1 MSPARSLFLRLDSIG
16 VVGAIVFLAA
26 SLTPSL
32 IPREAVLQGVLSG
45 GSLAVGYLT
54 GVLAHWLWTY
64 LELPT
69 PGTRIS
75 RIGLASAT
83 GIVLALAAVSIWNW
97 GSWQDSLREQM
108 GMPTPDA
115 TRWLVGA
122 GAALA
127 VFVVFLLLARVFIVV
142 WLALASRLRKFIP
155 RRISNVTAAVLAV
168 WIFWVV
174 AQGSVFGWLMR
185 VADESYA
192 AFDRAA
198 DVEIPRPLDPLKTG
212 STASAIDW
220 ESIGR
225 RGREYVTNGPT
236 REELIDW
243 GLSEALDPIRVYV
256 GLRSA
261 ESVEDRAALALQELV
276 RTGAFERSVLVV
288 ATPTGTGWLDPSAV
302 DTLEYLH
309 AGNVATVAMQYS
321 YLASW
326 MSLFFEPDYGAN
338 SARALFAAVYDYWS
352 KLPKNARP
360 RLYQFG
366 LSLGALSSER
376 AAQLYEVLEDPHNG
390 AVWAGPPF
398 ASTTWRTVTNNRLAG
413 SPPWLPRF
421 GDGSIVRFT
430 AQRNTLA
437 TFGHD
442 WGPLR
447 VVYLQYASDPIVF
460 FEPSMLL
467 RAPAWMT
474 APRGPDVSP
483 SLRWYPVVTAL
494 QIGIDVLLATE
505 VPRGF
510 GHNYAAANYMDA
522 WLAVTEPRG
531 WTVDS
536 LTRLRQVFQQR
547 ENRDNTN

>member
-1 MSPARSLFLRLDSIG
+1 M
-16 VVGAIVFLAA
+16 
-26 SLTPSL
+26 
-32 IPREAVLQGVLSG
+32 
-45 GSLAVGYLT
+45 
-54 GVLAHWLWTY
+54 
-64 LELPT
+64 
-69 PGTRIS
+69 
-75 RIGLASAT
+75 
-83 GIVLALAAVSIWNW
+83 
-97 GSWQDSLREQM
+97 
-108 GMPTPDA
+108 
-115 TRWLVGA
+115 
-122 GAALA
+122 
-127 VFVVFLLLARVFIVV
+127 
-142 WLALASRLRKFIP
+142 
-155 RRISNVTAAVLAV
+155 
-168 WIFWVV
+168 
-174 AQGSVFGWLMR
+174 
-185 VADESYA
+185 
-192 AFDRAA
+192 
-198 DVEIPRPLDPLKTG
+198 
-212 STASAIDW
+212 
-220 ESIGR
+220 
-225 RGREYVTNGPT
+225 
-236 REELIDW
+236 
-243 GLSEALDPIRVYV
+243 
-256 GLRSA
+256 
-261 ESVEDRAALALQELV
+261 DRAALALQEMI

-309 AGNVATVAMQYS
+309 AGDVATVAMQYS

-338 SARALFAAVYDYWS
+338 SARALFAVVYDFWS

-398 ASTTWRTVTNNRLAG
+398 ASTIWRTVTNNRVAG

-430 AQRNTLA
+430 AQRNTLDA
-437 TFGHD
+437 FENN

-467 RAPAWMT
+467 RAPAWMA

-483 SLRWYPVVTAL
+483 ALRWYPVVTAL

-510 GHNYAAANYMDA
+510 GHNYAASNYMDA
-522 WLAVTEPRG
+522 WLSVTEPRG
-531 WTVDS
+531 WTADS
-536 LTRLRQVFQQR
+536 LARLRQMFQQR
-547 ENRDNTN
+547 ENRDNTD

>member
-1 MSPARSLFLRLDSIG
+1 
-16 VVGAIVFLAA
+16 V
-26 SLTPSL
+26 
-32 IPREAVLQGVLSG
+32 
-45 GSLAVGYLT
+45 LAV
-54 GVLAHWLWTY
+54 
-64 LELPT
+64 
-69 PGTRIS
+69 
-75 RIGLASAT
+75 
-83 GIVLALAAVSIWNW
+83 
-97 GSWQDSLREQM
+97 
-108 GMPTPDA
+108 
-115 TRWLVGA
+115 
-122 GAALA
+122 
-127 VFVVFLLLARVFIVV
+127 
-142 WLALASRLRKFIP
+142 RLRRLVP
-155 RRISNVTAAVLAV
+155 RRISNVTAAVLAA

-174 AQGSVFGWLMR
+174 AHGSVFSWLMR
-185 VADESYA
+185 AADESYA

-198 DVEIPRPLDPLKTG
+198 DVEIPRPSDPLKTG
-212 STASAIDW
+212 SATSLIAW
-220 ESIGR
+220 EQIGR

-236 REELIDW
+236 REELIGW
-243 GLSEALDPIRVYV
+243 GLPEALDPIRVYV
-256 GLRSA
+256 GLRNA
-261 ESVEDRAALALQELV
+261 ESVEDRAALALGELI

-302 DTLEYLH
+302 DSLEYLH
-309 AGNVATVAMQYS
+309 AGDVATVAMQYS

-352 KLPKNARP
+352 ELPRDARP

-398 ASTTWRTVTNNRLAG
+398 ASTVWTTVTSNRVAG

-421 GDGSIVRFT
+421 GDGSIIRFT
-430 AQRNTLA
+430 AQRNTLE
-437 TFGHD
+437 TFEKD

-467 RAPAWMT
+467 RAPAWMA

-483 SLRWYPVVTAL
+483 ALRWYPVVTAL

-510 GHNYAAANYMDA
+510 GHNYAASNYIDA
-522 WLAVTEPRG
+522 WLAVTEPQG
-531 WTVDS
+531 WTADA
-536 LTRLRQVFQQR
+536 LTRLKQVFQQR